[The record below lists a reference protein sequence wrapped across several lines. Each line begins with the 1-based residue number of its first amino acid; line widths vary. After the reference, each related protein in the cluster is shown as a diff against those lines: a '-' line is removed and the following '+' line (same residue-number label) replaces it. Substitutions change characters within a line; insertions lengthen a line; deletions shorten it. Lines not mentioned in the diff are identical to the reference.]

1 MVLDYLESSAMIAN
15 VLSLVSLG
23 IIGVIIRNIVK
34 AFGELRVE
42 QSKLELAQSEYEQ
55 RAILAQMILVNGR
68 LYKNAIL
75 ASSLPSD
82 GKLVAVNDYAEL
94 ERLYGSFKQ
103 LELNITVETTN
114 TTDGGDNIF
123 TSIVEDVV
131 EKGTELVRDAGADMI
146 DNLRDQIKNA

>member
-1 MVLDYLESSAMIAN
+1 
-15 VLSLVSLG
+15 
-23 IIGVIIRNIVK
+23 
-34 AFGELRVE
+34 
-42 QSKLELAQSEYEQ
+42 
-55 RAILAQMILVNGR
+55 MILVNGR